1 MSMSLNRDMMDGRPW
16 LYKEASGRWSV
27 LINAE
32 PWLPADPMG
41 GELEDGRLTW
51 TTVDEAYAAYN
62 LYEQKL
68 KDK

>member
-1 MSMSLNRDMMDGRPW
+1 MSLNRDMMDGHPW
-16 LYKEASGRWSV
+16 LYKEESGRWSI

-32 PWLPADPMG
+32 PWLPADALG
-41 GELEDGRLTW
+41 GIIENGRLTW
-51 TTVDEAYAAYN
+51 PTVDEVYAAYN